1 MGVALGIASNLRLT
15 RRTTLAVV
23 ARVLLGGRSSSRP
36 KPRSACRR
44 RDVIIREKRL
54 DPRLGQEGG
63 EELTCD
69 IALHSLLLRSDYCIT
84 AHGKPNLSC
93 SPTPQLDIGKT

>member
-1 MGVALGIASNLRLT
+1 MEVALGIASNLRLT

-23 ARVLLGGRSSSRP
+23 ARVLLGGTLVIEAQASISMPSP
-36 KPRSACRR
+36 R
-44 RDVIIREKRL
+44 RDHPREA
-54 DPRLGQEGG
+54 PRPAAGQEGG

-93 SPTPQLDIGKT
+93 PPTLQLDIGRT